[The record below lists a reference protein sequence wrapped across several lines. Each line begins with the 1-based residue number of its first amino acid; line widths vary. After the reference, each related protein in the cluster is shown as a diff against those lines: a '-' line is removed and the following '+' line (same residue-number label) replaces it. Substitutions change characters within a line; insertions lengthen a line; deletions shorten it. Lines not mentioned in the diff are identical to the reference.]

1 MSSRVQ
7 IGLTSEKSAI
17 IIVAATIIMSIIRR
31 MTLEFEKYIGVNVQ
45 RAALKLNNYYQKVV
59 NPFDIT
65 VDQWEILVILW
76 EKEGI
81 TQKEIAE
88 RLDKDQTNIAR
99 MLFKLEKKGFIYR
112 VIHETDRRSLR
123 VYLTPKGRE
132 IKDDI
137 LDPSIEAYK
146 NTIKGLSEE
155 EVETFRRILAVM
167 YNNVKDL

>member
-1 MSSRVQ
+1 ME
-7 IGLTSEKSAI
+7 L
-17 IIVAATIIMSIIRR
+17 
-31 MTLEFEKYIGVNVQ
+31 EKYIGVNVQ

-81 TQKEIAE
+81 TQKDIAE
-88 RLDKDQTNIAR
+88 RLCKDQTNIAR

-123 VYLTPKGRE
+123 VYLTPKGRD
-132 IKDDI
+132 IKEDI
-137 LDPSIEAYK
+137 LAPSLEAYQ
-146 NTIKGLSEE
+146 NTIKGLTEE
-155 EVETFRRILAVM
+155 EVETFRRILTVM

>member
-1 MSSRVQ
+1 ME
-7 IGLTSEKSAI
+7 L
-17 IIVAATIIMSIIRR
+17 
-31 MTLEFEKYIGVNVQ
+31 EKYIGVNVQ

-88 RLDKDQTNIAR
+88 RLLKDQTNIAR

-112 VIHETDRRSLR
+112 VVHETDRRSLR

-132 IKDDI
+132 VKDDI
-137 LDPSIEAYK
+137 LTPSLEAYG
-146 NTIKGLSEE
+146 NTVKGLSEE
-155 EVETFRRILAVM
+155 EVETFRRILSVI
-167 YNNVKDL
+167 YNNVKDF

>member
-1 MSSRVQ
+1 ME
-7 IGLTSEKSAI
+7 L
-17 IIVAATIIMSIIRR
+17 
-31 MTLEFEKYIGVNVQ
+31 EKYIGVIVH
-45 RAALKLNNYYQKVV
+45 RADLKLNNYYQKVV

-81 TQKEIAE
+81 TQKELAE
-88 RLDKDQTNIAR
+88 RLYKDQTNIAR
-99 MLFKLEKKGFIYR
+99 MLFKLEKKGFVHR
-112 VIHETDRRSLR
+112 VTHETDRRSLR

-132 IKDDI
+132 IKEDI
-137 LDPSIEAYK
+137 LAPSIEAYK
-146 NTIKGLSEE
+146 KTVEGLSEE

>member
-1 MSSRVQ
+1 ME
-7 IGLTSEKSAI
+7 L
-17 IIVAATIIMSIIRR
+17 
-31 MTLEFEKYIGVNVQ
+31 EKYIGVNVQ

-88 RLDKDQTNIAR
+88 RLHKDQTNIAR

-112 VIHETDRRSLR
+112 VVHETDRRSLR

-132 IKDDI
+132 VKDDI
-137 LDPSIEAYK
+137 LTPSLEAYE
-146 NTIKGLSEE
+146 NTVKGLSEE
-155 EVETFRRILAVM
+155 EVETFRRILSVI
-167 YNNVKDL
+167 YNNVKDY

>member
-1 MSSRVQ
+1 ME
-7 IGLTSEKSAI
+7 L
-17 IIVAATIIMSIIRR
+17 
-31 MTLEFEKYIGVNVQ
+31 EKYIGVVVH
-45 RAALKLNNYYQKVV
+45 RADLKLNNYYQKVV

-81 TQKEIAE
+81 TQKELAE
-88 RLDKDQTNIAR
+88 RLYKDQTNIAR
-99 MLFKLEKKGFIYR
+99 MLFKLEKKGFVHR
-112 VIHETDRRSLR
+112 VTHETDRRSLR

-132 IKDDI
+132 IKEDI
-137 LDPSIEAYK
+137 LAPSIEAYK
-146 NTIKGLSEE
+146 KTVEGLSEE

>member
-1 MSSRVQ
+1 M
-7 IGLTSEKSAI
+7 
-17 IIVAATIIMSIIRR
+17 
-31 MTLEFEKYIGVNVQ
+31 EFEKYIGVNVQ